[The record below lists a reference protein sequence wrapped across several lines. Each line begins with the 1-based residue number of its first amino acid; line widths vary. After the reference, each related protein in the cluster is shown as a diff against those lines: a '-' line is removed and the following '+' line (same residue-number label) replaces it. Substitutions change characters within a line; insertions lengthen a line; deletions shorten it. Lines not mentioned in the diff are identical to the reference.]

1 MAELS
6 ELKAYVQMSVGETWD
21 DMIDNWE
28 FIVRKSL
35 SIFNRWNPRIDE
47 FRIYFSTQSYQ
58 FSKPYPRWC
67 TISSADN
74 LPDPLIWSADKLY
87 EYNKKTGTLNINSVG
102 VFMIRAGYN
111 WDLEEVDLDENEDFV
126 DLVTA
131 HYLIASGNRRSA
143 VKHSGIP
150 FETDGDQ
157 RRTEGKELLEK
168 TIQELQDNAPYWAFM
183 M

>member
-1 MAELS
+1 MAEMS
-6 ELKAYVQMSVGETWD
+6 ELKAYVQMSIGETWD

-35 SIFNRWNPRIDE
+35 SIFNRWNPRIVED
-47 FRIYFSTQSYQ
+47 RIYFSTLSHQ

-74 LPDPLIWSADKLY
+74 IPDSLIWSADKKY
-87 EYNKKTGTLNINSVG
+87 EYNKKTGTLTINSVG
-102 VFMIRAGYN
+102 VFLIRAGYN
-111 WDLEEVDLDENEDFV
+111 WSLEDIDLDENEDFV

-131 HYLIASGNRRSA
+131 HYLIASGNRRSS
-143 VKHSGIP
+143 VKHTGVP
-150 FETDGDQ
+150 FETDGEQ
-157 RRTEGKELLEK
+157 RKTEGKELLDK
-168 TIQELQDNAPYWAFM
+168 TLQELQDNAPYWAFM